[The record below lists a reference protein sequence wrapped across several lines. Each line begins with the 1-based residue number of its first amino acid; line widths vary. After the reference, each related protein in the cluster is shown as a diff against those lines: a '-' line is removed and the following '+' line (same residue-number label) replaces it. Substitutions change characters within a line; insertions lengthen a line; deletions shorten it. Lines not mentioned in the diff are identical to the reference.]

1 MYGQRCWVIP
11 FRRKEKAKALTKD
24 VDSFLRL
31 CPCGLP
37 QAGLNIQHVV
47 VLGEEKGEHDAEN
60 IKKNVEL
67 NKIWN
72 IWGKTHTYI
81 L

>member
-60 IKKNVEL
+60 IKKMSN
-67 NKIWN
+67 
-72 IWGKTHTYI
+72 
-81 L
+81 